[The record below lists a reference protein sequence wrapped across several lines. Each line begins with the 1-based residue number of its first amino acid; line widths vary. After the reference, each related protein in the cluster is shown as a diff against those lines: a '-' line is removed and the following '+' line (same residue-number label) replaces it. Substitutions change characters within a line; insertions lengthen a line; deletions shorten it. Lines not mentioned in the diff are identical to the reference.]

1 MSERF
6 IDGANYLA
14 VTDGSGLLLA
24 HVDLNTGEIIQKGD
38 TLVSVN
44 FGEEPHFREI
54 EGDVYLTSVLEELA
68 NENTK

>member
-24 HVDLNTGEIIQKGD
+24 HVDLNTGEFIKKSD
-38 TLVSVN
+38 TLV
-44 FGEEPHFREI
+44 I
-54 EGDVYLTSVLEELA
+54 YLTSVLEELA
-68 NENTK
+68 HENTK